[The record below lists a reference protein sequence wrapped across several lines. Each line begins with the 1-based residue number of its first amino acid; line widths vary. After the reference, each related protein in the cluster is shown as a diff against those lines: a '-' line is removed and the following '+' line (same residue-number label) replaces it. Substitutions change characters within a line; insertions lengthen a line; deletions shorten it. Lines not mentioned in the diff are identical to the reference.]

1 MSETIQQSVHQV
13 VTEAEDTTSNSSET
27 FFAKLVGINE
37 AATITGRGKGQIAR
51 DSNAKRLAYSLN
63 DKGQK
68 RYKVADLFQ
77 LYGFRQPKETSLN
90 TSEIPQGISDDTTKT
105 AVEFAVLQERLRAQ
119 EEMIQRMERTQAETT
134 QRMEREIQDLR
145 QSRDRLLDQNNRLT
159 LLLPAPAAITGTAI
173 ASTETERSP
182 EPPKRQPF
190 WKRLFS

>member
-1 MSETIQQSVHQV
+1 MNETSEQSGAEM
-13 VTEAEDTTSNSSET
+13 VTEAEDTTSKSSET

-51 DSNAKRLAYSLN
+51 DANSKRLACTLN

-77 LYGFRQPKETSLN
+77 LYGFREPKETSIN
-90 TSEIPQGISDDTTKT
+90 NPEIPHEKSDDTTKA
-105 AVEFAVLQERLRAQ
+105 AVELAVLQERLRAQ
-119 EEMIQRMERTQAETT
+119 EETIQRMERTQAETT

-159 LLLPAPAAITGTAI
+159 LLLPAPPATTGAAIA
-173 ASTETERSP
+173 APEPERNQ
-182 EPPKRQPF
+182 EPPKRQPL